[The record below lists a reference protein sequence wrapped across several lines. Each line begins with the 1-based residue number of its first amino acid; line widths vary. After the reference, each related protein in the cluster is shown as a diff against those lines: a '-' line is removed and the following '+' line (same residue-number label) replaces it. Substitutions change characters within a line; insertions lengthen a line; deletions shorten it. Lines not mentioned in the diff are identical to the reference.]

1 MTSSSE
7 KRSGLELNP
16 EPLGSVSTTWTPPQP
31 RLKKAESFL
40 FYIPLYPDIV
50 TEPFTIFF
58 TMYHNDTFSF
68 YVYRL
73 SFTMRFHF
81 FHFLDEGFDLILDY
95 ENKFFSLF
103 PVIFGKVI
111 TGHIALMPQVKLIF
125 CLQRPCNSNNNNSN
139 NSSSS
144 ISKHGLNE
152 EKQQQPQK
160 KEERRGRDRER
171 ERERDT

>member
-1 MTSSSE
+1 MTWLMGLNYHDHQLCLVKLIYARGSWPIHKFSE
-7 KRSGLELNP
+7 FDDATWQVLVKKEVGWNWTLNLLA
-16 EPLGSVSTTWTPPQP
+16 ESTSWTPPQP

-95 ENKFFSLF
+95 ENKFFFSFQSFLVKSLL
-103 PVIFGKVI
+103 VI
-111 TGHIALMPQVKLIF
+111 LLL
-125 CLQRPCNSNNNNSN
+125 CLK
-139 NSSSS
+139 SS
-144 ISKHGLNE
+144 
-152 EKQQQPQK
+152 
-160 KEERRGRDRER
+160 
-171 ERERDT
+171 